1 MSTTVSLR
9 GFVHLLREPD
19 GFLAL
24 HLRHDRALW
33 PQILTWFLP
42 PMLVRP
48 AAVFVRSAIIDAPD
62 TATVL
67 AAGSFALL
75 VGAWLGVA
83 LVLPAL
89 GRQFQTPMLE
99 RDAMLVAGF
108 ASVPLWLAGALFV
121 VPETSPIAFW
131 WSRSVVFVLALYGIF
146 IVHHAVG
153 VLGGREDARWP
164 LVVAISAAYAA
175 IYFVLWFLVGVSS
188 HAVLFIL
195 GARGA
200 SG

>member
-1 MSTTVSLR
+1 MSTTASLR

-24 HLRHDRALW
+24 HLKHERPLL
-33 PQILTWFLP
+33 PQVLTWFLP

-48 AAVFVRSAIIDAPD
+48 AAVFARSAIMDAPD

-67 AAGSFALL
+67 AASSFALL
-75 VGAWLGVA
+75 LGAWLGVG

-89 GRQFQTPMLE
+89 ARQFQTPLLE
-99 RDAMLVAGF
+99 RDALLVAGF

-121 VPETSPIAFW
+121 VPETSTIAFW
-131 WSRSVVFVLALYGIF
+131 WSRSLVLVLALYGAF
-146 IVHHAVG
+146 IVHQALA
-153 VLGGREDARWP
+153 VLGAREDARWP
-164 LVVAISAAYAA
+164 LTVAVAAAYVV
-175 IYFVLWFLVGVSS
+175 IYAVLFVLVGLSS

-195 GARGA
+195 GARA
-200 SG
+200 